1 MLAELNNNVIGIIVA
16 IIVTIIAS
24 LVKKKQPDDEWEL
37 PPELKP
43 RRDQPP
49 QPSQPPKVSRW
60 EEELRRVLQEQP
72 APPPIVRPA
81 LPPPLIYQQPPPVPA
96 VEYQVSSDE
105 GAHEGTTS
113 PRLHTFSESTDTYAH
128 ASSLLQRTQD
138 QLHQLH
144 SATHRAAAPA
154 SVHHVETAP
163 EIRALVNS
171 LRHPHTARTA
181 ILASIIL
188 GPPRA
193 FEI

>member
-1 MLAELNNNVIGIIVA
+1 MLAELNIVGIIIAIVVA
-16 IIVTIIAS
+16 IIAS

-43 RRDQPP
+43 RREPPP
-49 QPSQPPKVSRW
+49 QTSQPPKVSRW
-60 EEELRRVLQEQP
+60 EEELRRVLQQQQP

-81 LPPPLIYQQPPPVPA
+81 IPPPLVQVQ
-96 VEYQVSSDE
+96 EYQPSPDE
-105 GAHEGTTS
+105 GFSEEPVV
-113 PRLHTFSESTDTYAH
+113 PRLHTFTEAAESHAH
-128 ASSLLQRTQD
+128 AASLLQRTQE

-144 SATHRAAAPA
+144 SSTHRAARPA
-154 SVHHVETAP
+154 TVHHVEVAP

-171 LRHPHTARTA
+171 LRQPQTARAA
-181 ILASIIL
+181 ILASVIL

>member
-24 LVKKKQPDDEWEL
+24 LVKKKQPDEEWEL

-49 QPSQPPKVSRW
+49 QSPQPPKVSRW

-81 LPPPLIYQQPPPVPA
+81 LPPPLVQMQ
-96 VEYQVSSDE
+96 EYQPSPDE
-105 GAHEGTTS
+105 G
-113 PRLHTFSESTDTYAH
+113 FSEEPVVPRRHVLTEAAESHAH
-128 ASSLLQRTQD
+128 AATLLQRTQE

-144 SATHRAAAPA
+144 SSTHRAAAPA
-154 SVHHVETAP
+154 SVHHVEPAP

-193 FEI
+193 FET

>member
-1 MLAELNNNVIGIIVA
+1 MLAELNNNVIGIIIA
-16 IIVTIIAS
+16 IIVTIVAS
-24 LVKKKQPDDEWEL
+24 LVKKKQPEDEWEL

-49 QPSQPPKVSRW
+49 QQSQPPKVSRW

-72 APPPIVRPA
+72 RPQPSA
-81 LPPPLIYQQPPPVPA
+81 PPPLIYQQPPPLA
-96 VEYQVSSDE
+96 QTEEYQTSSDE
-105 GAHEGTTS
+105 GAQEEPAV
-113 PRLHTFSESTDTYAH
+113 PRLHALTEAAASQAH
-128 ASSLLQRTQD
+128 AASLWQRTQD

-144 SATHRAAAPA
+144 GPTHRAAAPA
-154 SVHHVETAP
+154 SVHHVEVAP
-163 EIRALVNS
+163 DIRALVNS

-193 FEI
+193 FEV

>member
-1 MLAELNNNVIGIIVA
+1 MLAELNIVGIIIAIVVA
-16 IIVTIIAS
+16 IIAS
-24 LVKKKQPDDEWEL
+24 LVKKKQPDEEWEL

-43 RRDQPP
+43 RREPPP
-49 QPSQPPKVSRW
+49 QSPQPPKVSRW

-81 LPPPLIYQQPPPVPA
+81 VPPPLVQME
-96 VEYQVSSDE
+96 EYQTSSDE
-105 GAHEGTTS
+105 GAQEQPAV
-113 PRLHTFSESTDTYAH
+113 PRLHTFTEASENYTH
-128 ASSLLQRTQD
+128 AASLLERTQE

-144 SATHRAAAPA
+144 SSTHRAAAPA
-154 SVHHVETAP
+154 SVHHVEVAP
-163 EIRALVNS
+163 DIRALVNS

-193 FEI
+193 FEV

>member
-24 LVKKKQPDDEWEL
+24 LVKKKQPDEEWEL

-49 QPSQPPKVSRW
+49 QSPQPPKVSRW

-81 LPPPLIYQQPPPVPA
+81 VPPPLIHQME
-96 VEYQVSSDE
+96 EYQPSPDE
-105 GAHEGTTS
+105 G
-113 PRLHTFSESTDTYAH
+113 FSEEPVVPRRAALTEAAESHAH
-128 ASSLLQRTQD
+128 AATLLQRTQE

-144 SATHRAAAPA
+144 SSTHRAARPA
-154 SVHHVETAP
+154 TVHHVEVAP

-171 LRHPHTARTA
+171 LRQPQTARAA
-181 ILASIIL
+181 ILASVIL

-193 FEI
+193 FET